1 MKTVTVSDFAAMSA
15 NVAKKTLQ
23 TLASQVKTGEK
34 KIIKLLVAREE
45 KGDFGKGEMNSW
57 SQEVTG
63 LNLRDEIQG
72 IYECCHVVRAM
83 RAGSIDFTDTEFE
96 EANKWGLMRLGTL
109 IKKDDKAKIAE
120 AIAIIRS
127 GEKVTER
134 IKALFPKGKGKGE
147 TDKEKS
153 GKSGKGS
160 GESKSD
166 ELPEIQTPPGKTFF
180 IPKGTAIL
188 QSKELLKAIMAE
200 IKSAPDADS
209 CEAYHELFK
218 GLTAHVHSRWETLEA
233 KAAEKAAKKGE
244 KVAA

>member
-1 MKTVTVSDFAAMSA
+1 MKTVSDFAAMTA

-23 TLASQVKTGEK
+23 TLAEKVTTGEK
-34 KIIKLLVAREE
+34 EIIKLLVAREE
-45 KGDFGKGEMNSW
+45 KGDFGKGQMNSW

-63 LNLRDEIQG
+63 LELREEIQG

-83 RAGSIDFTDTEFE
+83 RAGSIEFTETEFDK
-96 EANKWGLMRLGTL
+96 ANKFGLMRLGTL

-134 IKALFPKGKGKGE
+134 IRALFPSKGKGKGE

-160 GESKSD
+160 GESKSE
-166 ELPEIQTPPGKTFF
+166 ELPEIQTPPGMTFF
-180 IPKGTAIL
+180 IPKGTALL

-200 IKSAPDADS
+200 IKSAPDAES
-209 CEAYHELFK
+209 CAAYHDLFK
-218 GLTAHVHSRWETLEA
+218 DLTAHCHTRWETLEA
-233 KAAEKAAKKGE
+233 KAAEKEARKAAK
-244 KVAA
+244 AAA